1 MLQIMLVVWAFGV
14 GFACAWLLRGRILR
28 KELAQRNQLAQE
40 TRNLLAEINQ
50 QTESNQM
57 LIQRMKSLQKQ
68 ISWQVQMNQ
77 PTAHDR
83 WIN

>member
-1 MLQIMLVVWAFGV
+1 MILIIGVVLSFGV
-14 GFACAWLLRGRILR
+14 GFVWAWQLRGFTLR

-57 LIQRMKSLQKQ
+57 LIQRMKSLQQ
-68 ISWQVQMNQ
+68 DIISQVQMNQ

-83 WIN
+83 WVN